1 MRRGE
6 VWQYSGLLGRQ
17 GQSTRRLVVSADLLN
32 ESDDVATCYALHV
45 LDSDPQSLLAV
56 ETAWGWASVLLLD
69 RPPRSMLTER
79 LGEATVEQMDA
90 VDNALRAVLEL

>member
-6 VWQYSGLLGRQ
+6 VRQYSGLLGRQ

-32 ESDDVATCYALHV
+32 ESEDVATCYGLHI

-69 RPPRSMLTER
+69 RPPRSMLTE
-79 LGEATVEQMDA
+79 LLDEATREQMDD
-90 VDNALRAVLEL
+90 VDSALRAVLEL

>member
-32 ESDDVATCYALHV
+32 ESEHVATCYALHV

-69 RPPRSMLTER
+69 RPPRSMLTEL
-79 LGEATVEQMDA
+79 LGEASREQMDD
-90 VDNALRAVLEL
+90 VDSALRAVLEL

>member
-6 VWQYSGLLGRQ
+6 VWRYSGLLGRR
-17 GQSTRRLVVSADLLN
+17 GQSDKRLVVSADVLN

-45 LDSDPQSLLAV
+45 LDSDPGSLLAV
-56 ETAWGWASVLLLD
+56 ATEWGWASVLLLD
-69 RPPRSMLTER
+69 RPPRSLLTER
-79 LGEATVEQMDA
+79 LGEVTSEQVDA

>member
-6 VWQYSGLLGRQ
+6 VWQYRQLLGRA
-17 GQSTRRLVVSADLLN
+17 GQSDKRLVVSADLLN
-32 ESDDVATCYALHV
+32 ESEEVATCYALHV

-69 RPPRSMLTER
+69 RPPRSLLTER
-79 LGEATVEQMDA
+79 LGEATQEQMDA
-90 VDNALRAVLEL
+90 VDNALRAILEL

>member
-6 VWQYSGLLGRQ
+6 VWRFAGLLGRR
-17 GQSTRRLVVSADLLN
+17 GQSDKRLIVSADLVN
-32 ESDDVATCYALHV
+32 ETDDVVTCYALHV

-56 ETAWGWASVLLLD
+56 ATSWGWASALLLD
-69 RPPRSMLTER
+69 RPPRSMLTEKI
-79 LGEATVEQMDA
+79 GDATGEQMDS

>member
-32 ESDDVATCYALHV
+32 GSDDVATCYALHV
-45 LDSDPQSLLAV
+45 LDSDPQSLLAI

-69 RPPRSMLTER
+69 RPPRSMLTEL
-79 LGEATVEQMDA
+79 LGEATREQMDD
-90 VDNALRAVLEL
+90 VDTALRAVLEL

>member
-6 VWQYSGLLGRQ
+6 VWRYAGLLGRR

-32 ESDDVATCYALHV
+32 ESDEVATCYALHV
-45 LDSDPQSLLAV
+45 LDSDPGSLLAI
-56 ETAWGWASVLLLD
+56 ETDWGWASVLLLD

-79 LGEATVEQMDA
+79 LGEVTAEQLDG
-90 VDNALRAVLEL
+90 VDSALRAVLEL